1 MSGCTFT
8 KLWKWTRTCSYQL
21 PEVNC
26 LSQLLSRVRL
36 FATPR
41 TAAGQAPMSST
52 IPWSLLRF
60 MSVCRELCHSCRD
73 LGNGENLGQ
82 SSKSCDL
89 WTHHLLPVSRPP
101 LCGSPSFSGFPSD
114 WWHKE
119 GLLNHTFPK
128 AVMQNRLYVTALLT
142 AVSLSLFAL
151 EVLRFLQIMV
161 DNDNASLKKKT
172 EKADQ

>member
-1 MSGCTFT
+1 MSDSLRPQG
-8 KLWKWTRTCSYQL
+8 LQ
-21 PEVNC
+21 
-26 LSQLLSRVRL
+26 QVRL
-36 FATPR
+36 LCPPLSPGVCSDSCPFA
-41 TAAGQAPMSST
+41 
-52 IPWSLLRF
+52 
-60 MSVCRELCHSCRD
+60 
-73 LGNGENLGQ
+73 ENYVTRAEIWAMEK

-161 DNDNASLKKKT
+161 DNDNASLKKKKNRKSRSIRQNMHFPLMSSLET
-172 EKADQ
+172 EVDVNFFF